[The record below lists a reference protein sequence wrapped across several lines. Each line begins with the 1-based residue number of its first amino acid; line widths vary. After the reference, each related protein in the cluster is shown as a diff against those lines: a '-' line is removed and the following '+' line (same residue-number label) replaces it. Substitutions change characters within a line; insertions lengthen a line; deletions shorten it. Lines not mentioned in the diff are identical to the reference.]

1 MKFNLTFNKPAV
13 AEFIDMTVHAG
24 MRVKVE
30 GGQIMFKPTK
40 ATRGADVF
48 ALSERT
54 RGGTGITIVGK
65 AADSFLKETGLA
77 RGSHMKLAPA
87 QYGWMVAEPVEG
99 KPSKIV
105 STARLWR
112 AVDEMGNKAE
122 VAPVKTPRK
131 AREAKA
137 APVAASRSRKAKAVE
152 VAAVP
157 AKRGRKSNAQ
167 KAAEAQAAA

>member
-13 AEFIDMTVHAG
+13 AEFIDAAVHAG

-30 GGQIMFKPTK
+30 GGQIMFKATK

-48 ALSERT
+48 AFSERT
-54 RGGTGITIVGK
+54 RGGIGITISGK
-65 AADSFLKETGLA
+65 AADNFLKETGLG

-87 QYGWMVAEPVEG
+87 QYGWMVAEPVVG

-112 AVDEMGNKAE
+112 EVDEMGSKAE
-122 VAPVKTPRK
+122 VAPAKAPRK
-131 AREAKA
+131 VRTPKEAPA
-137 APVAASRSRKAKAVE
+137 TASRGRKAKPVE
-152 VAAVP
+152 VAP

-167 KAAEAQAAA
+167 KAAEAQTAA